1 MSTMSG
7 HAGGMAR
14 PVRETHHSKIGRVLF
29 GSVTASLVWLVI
41 RLYLGYEWVHA
52 ALDKLGNPAWTG
64 AKAGTALQGFVAAAI
79 KKSAGQHASVQSWY
93 ASFLQH
99 AVLPHAALW
108 SYFVSFGELLVGV
121 ALIIGLFTGIA
132 AFAGAFM
139 NVNYLMAGTV
149 STNPILLIL
158 AILVVV
164 AWKTAGWIGLDRL
177 VLPRL
182 GTPWSPGSLFR
193 KDEGGAGRARRAP
206 VG

>member
-1 MSTMSG
+1 M
-7 HAGGMAR
+7 
-14 PVRETHHSKIGRVLF
+14 IVL
-29 GSVTASLVWLVI
+29 
-41 RLYLGYEWVHA
+41 
-52 ALDKLGNPAWTG
+52 N
-64 AKAGTALQGFVAAAI
+64 GT
-79 KKSAGQHASVQSWY
+79 SAG
-93 ASFLQH
+93 LG
-99 AVLPHAALW
+99 
-108 SYFVSFGELLVGV
+108 FGELLVGV

-139 NVNYLMAGTV
+139 NVTYLMAGTV

-193 KDEGGAGRARRAP
+193 KDECAAGRARRAP
-206 VG
+206 VGQHGHVGRP